1 MKLKTILAV
10 SSLAILLVGLGTI
23 LPVNTRPMAA
33 NAAQVSDKDLSNLP
47 DPNRPSY
54 DMWGNKFSYDG
65 VLLETGTCPYSDPIT
80 GQANPLCP
88 AAPTVAPEAA
98 PQLCEGK

>member
-1 MKLKTILAV
+1 MKSKLLSVVLIVAFLLI
-10 SSLAILLVGLGTI
+10 SLSTL

-33 NAAQVSDKDLSNLP
+33 NAAQVSDKDPSNLP

-65 VLLETGTCPYSDPIT
+65 VLLETGACPYSDPIT
-80 GQANPLCP
+80 GQANPYCP